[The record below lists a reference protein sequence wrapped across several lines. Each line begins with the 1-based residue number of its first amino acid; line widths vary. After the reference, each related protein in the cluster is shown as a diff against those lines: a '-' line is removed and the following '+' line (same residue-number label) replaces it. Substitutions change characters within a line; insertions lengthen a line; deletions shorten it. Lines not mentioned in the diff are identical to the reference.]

1 MCVCVCE
8 SELPVGKPTALTDSS
23 TFIFFVLP
31 VNPPHPPLTPPSA
44 SLTTFDGFT
53 AVIQEVAAQSCTLR
67 SSELQAL
74 SDGQETGVKRTE
86 TRLKRL
92 SVPVIG
98 SKRLQLRWKV
108 LVNGC
113 CSVARNTK
121 DLTRYGGVF
130 FQTQPF
136 FQGVHYGKIKAETE
150 AMSNFE
156 LEIFLNS
163 VGCNYTVLP
172 CGGAE
177 EKVKDTGQVVHI
189 HQALNHVL
197 SISRAGS
204 SHKKIR

>member
-1 MCVCVCE
+1 MVRKLV
-8 SELPVGKPTALTDSS
+8 S
-23 TFIFFVLP
+23 
-31 VNPPHPPLTPPSA
+31 N
-44 SLTTFDGFT
+44 
-53 AVIQEVAAQSCTLR
+53 
-67 SSELQAL
+67 
-74 SDGQETGVKRTE
+74 GQKHVW
-86 TRLKRL
+86 
-92 SVPVIG
+92 SNIG

-121 DLTRYGGVF
+121 DLTRYGGF
-130 FQTQPF
+130 FF
-136 FQGVHYGKIKAETE
+136 FKLNLFSRETHYGKIKAETA

-197 SISRAGS
+197 PISRAGS
-204 SHKKIR
+204 SHKKIRWWMLFTENLGTSAPSSGVVNTCEPTLVTYLGIASKLHRTSIKTLWLKMIQEKY